1 MLFRSV
7 RYPNLL
13 KPWHM
18 EIADYDQ
25 CRSDILLSKSSR
37 SLLQGCVG
45 TALEAAAEAVK
56 QFDRAGYQELL
67 IPLLETDL
75 TETP

>member
-1 MLFRSV
+1 M
-7 RYPNLL
+7 
-13 KPWHM
+13 K
-18 EIADYDQ
+18 IADYDQ

>member
-1 MLFRSV
+1 MGTG
-7 RYPNLL
+7 
-13 KPWHM
+13 
-18 EIADYDQ
+18 DYDR
-25 CRSDILLSKSSR
+25 CRSDIPLSESSR
-37 SLLQGCVG
+37 ALLQGCAG
-45 TALEAAAEAVK
+45 TVLEGAAEAVR